1 MGYSEYAHGVTAL
14 GVREALHQVP
24 HLGEDAWR
32 RLPLGGAGG
41 LGELRCVC
49 VCARS
54 AVHVRAGAST
64 TVFSRQGARLPSWC
78 SVAYSTSILASPR
91 ETTGPILTSPGT
103 AFRRISRS
111 MATNPVGRL
120 IAGQHGCLQ
129 LEDYERY
136 ESARIF
142 YVTAMRRIHGAI
154 RPIASKRTD
163 WSQTASNQYEPHATC
178 GTPPACHN
186 ARRVVADYARSA
198 F

>member
-1 MGYSEYAHGVTAL
+1 VFEKLYIKYLTWAKMLGDDGHLEELEAL
-14 GVREALHQVP
+14 GS
-24 HLGEDAWR
+24 LG
-32 RLPLGGAGG
+32 
-41 LGELRCVC
+41 VC
-49 VCARS
+49 VRTRS

-64 TVFSRQGARLPSWC
+64 TLFSRQGARLPSWC
-78 SVAYSTSILASPR
+78 SVEYSTSILASPR
-91 ETTGPILTSPGT
+91 EKTGPILTSPGT

-120 IAGQHGCLQ
+120 IAGQHGCLR

-163 WSQTASNQYEPHATC
+163 WSQTASDQYEPHALPPVARHLRAT
-178 GTPPACHN
+178 TPAEL
-186 ARRVVADYARSA
+186 
-198 F
+198 